1 MHSDKQ
7 SVTIFTDPPETSVL
21 IDNCLQLTA
30 PGTVTLSRKGDHVA
44 QANKNGYDP
53 TSLKIDRT

>member
-7 SVTIFTDPPETSVL
+7 SVTIFTDPPETSIL
-21 IDNCLQLTA
+21 IDNYLQLTA
-30 PGTVTLSRKGDHVA
+30 PGTLTLSRKGNHVA